1 MSLPRARHRNL
12 LAHLREDAIRHG
24 GDYFSILIFIP
35 FHIYDEV
42 LKIYFQESS
51 FNGTLRI
58 FIPDRIFCLTFL
70 LAFLLGE
77 GVFKM

>member
-1 MSLPRARHRNL
+1 MFLLLAQHRNL
-12 LAHLREDAIRHG
+12 EQHLREYAIRHG
-24 GDYFSILIFIP
+24 GDYFSILIFIS

-42 LKIYFQESS
+42 LNIYFQESN